1 MGQTLGIFRS
11 KEMKPNE
18 KNKRSKLKTKN
29 PTSTMIHAEKW
40 LPNFAY
46 LQPDGFHCS
55 TRWWGDNFYFAW
67 VSCKSSLSSSSKG
80 GEADEAWCEELI
92 DDVNCG

>member
-29 PTSTMIHAEKW
+29 PTSTMIHAEK
-40 LPNFAY
+40 
-46 LQPDGFHCS
+46 
-55 TRWWGDNFYFAW
+55 
-67 VSCKSSLSSSSKG
+67 
-80 GEADEAWCEELI
+80 
-92 DDVNCG
+92 